1 MANILPR
8 VSPATSRRMVRSN
21 VPGFGTG
28 DDLPLD
34 ISTDHGIDATACGTT
49 ATAAAAAAVA
59 IVDEPAPPPP
69 PPPPLPLRMPLSL
82 FSAHL

>member
-1 MANILPR
+1 
-8 VSPATSRRMVRSN
+8 MVRSN

-34 ISTDHGIDATACGTT
+34 ISTDHGIEATGCGT
-49 ATAAAAAAVA
+49 AAAAAAAVA

-69 PPPPLPLRMPLSL
+69 PPAPLPLRVPFSL
-82 FSAHL
+82 LSAHL